1 MKEAC
6 AQRPQR
12 VIRNAETPKSLMKR
26 IETCFAI
33 IINQAQRVGYG
44 NRKFGIFLITDTISE

>member
-1 MKEAC
+1 
-6 AQRPQR
+6 
-12 VIRNAETPKSLMKR
+12 MKR

-44 NRKFGIFLITDTISE
+44 NRKFGIFLITDTISEYSLKSTDKVWMLSYNIQ